1 MEEYKATSFIYNPY
15 AFRRLTQNLAVR
27 ISELQMLLI
36 HSVSSNYD
44 PALSLQNLKLLLGK
58 IKTWE
63 RSLFY
68 LDTSML
74 KVMLEV

>member
-44 PALSLQNLKLLLGK
+44 PALSLQNLKFIFSK
-58 IKTWE
+58 MNT
-63 RSLFY
+63 
-68 LDTSML
+68 
-74 KVMLEV
+74 LEIWFHKKKKKSQGID